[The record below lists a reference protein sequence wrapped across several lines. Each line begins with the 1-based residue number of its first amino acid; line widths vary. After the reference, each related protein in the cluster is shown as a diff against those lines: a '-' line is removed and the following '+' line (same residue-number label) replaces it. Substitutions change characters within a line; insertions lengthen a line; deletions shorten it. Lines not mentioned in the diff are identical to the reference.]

1 MASGMGTRFGGNK
14 LMAKLNGIPLI
25 QYVIQATESRFE
37 KRVVVTRHDEVAR
50 LCHAL
55 GTEAVLN
62 NKPHRN
68 DTIRLGMDA
77 IGECD
82 TVTFFQADQPLVGP
96 STITTL
102 LRAAENTSECI
113 WRTSFKGTPGA
124 PVLFPSWTFDELRTL
139 PSGKGGGY
147 VAKQHK
153 ELVRSI
159 GVSSRWE
166 LFDVDTP
173 EELVLLQKHLDL

>member
-25 QYVIQATESRFE
+25 QYVIQATETRFE
-37 KRVVVTRHDEVAR
+37 QRVVVTRHNDVTK
-50 LCHAL
+50 LCHEL
-55 GTEAVLN
+55 GVAVVLH

-68 DTIRLGMDA
+68 DTVRLGMDA

-82 TVTFFQADQPLVGP
+82 TVTFFQADQPLIRP
-96 STITTL
+96 SSITAL
-102 LRAAENTSECI
+102 LCAAENTPEYI
-113 WRTSFKGTPGA
+113 WRASFEGAPGA
-124 PVLFPSWTFDELRTL
+124 PVLFPSWAFDELRTL

-153 ELVRSI
+153 ELVRCI
-159 GVSSRWE
+159 EVSSRWE

-173 EELVLLQKHLDL
+173 ADLILLQKHLGL

>member
-14 LMAKLNGIPLI
+14 LMAKLNGTPLI
-25 QYVIQATESRFE
+25 QFVVQATENRFE
-37 KRVVVTRHDEVAR
+37 KRVVVTRHDEVAK

-55 GTEAVLN
+55 GAETLLH

-68 DTIRLGMDA
+68 DTVRLGMGA

-96 STITTL
+96 NTITTL
-102 LRAAENTSECI
+102 LRATENTPECI

-124 PVLFPSWTFDELRTL
+124 PVLFPSWAFGELQTL
-139 PSGKGGGY
+139 PSGKGGSY
-147 VAKQHK
+147 VAKAHEK
-153 ELVRSI
+153 LVRSI
-159 GVSSRWE
+159 EVSSRWE

-173 EELVLLQKHLDL
+173 EDLNLLQKHLNF

>member
-1 MASGMGTRFGGNK
+1 MASGMGTRFGSNK

-50 LCHAL
+50 LCHELGVAVAL
-55 GTEAVLN
+55 H

-68 DTIRLGMDA
+68 DTVRLGMDV

-82 TVTFFQADQPLVGP
+82 TVTFFQADQPLVSP
-96 STITTL
+96 NTISAL
-102 LRAAENTSECI
+102 LRAAENAPKCI
-113 WRTSFKGTPGA
+113 WRTSFKDTPSA
-124 PVLFPSWTFDELRTL
+124 PVLFPSWAFDELKTL

-147 VAKQHK
+147 VAKRHE

>member
-25 QYVIQATESRFE
+25 QYVIQATKSRFE

-50 LCHAL
+50 LCHVL
-55 GTEAVLN
+55 GAEAVLN

-68 DTIRLGMDA
+68 DTVRLGMDA
-77 IGECD
+77 TGECD
-82 TVTFFQADQPLVGP
+82 TVTFFQADQPLISP
-96 STITTL
+96 SSITAL
-102 LRAAENTSECI
+102 LCAAENTPEYI
-113 WRTSFKGTPGA
+113 WRASFEGAPGA

-153 ELVRSI
+153 ELVRCI
-159 GVSSRWE
+159 EVSSRWE

-173 EELVLLQKHLDL
+173 ADLILLQKHLGL